1 MIIKMLMF
9 IISLLASF
17 LVSVL
22 GVIYFIDND
31 KLFYSLVMGI
41 LLTFVIIA
49 ILRTIFRVQRP
60 HIKSLKGGLFGHSMS
75 SGRLLKFKKYLREL
89 EKRSFA
95 SAHVA
100 RVAVFMSV
108 LYLFGYPYSWT
119 FTLFLFMILIGL
131 ARLYLKRHRF
141 IDLITGAI
149 VGIFSGYAGFYIS
162 NTFFF

>member
-1 MIIKMLMF
+1 MF
-9 IISLLASF
+9 LISLLASF
-17 LVSVL
+17 PVAVL
-22 GVIYFIDND
+22 GAIYFYAQQ
-31 KLFYSLVMGI
+31 KLFVALIVGI
-41 LLTFVIIA
+41 ILTFVIIA

-60 HIKSLKGGLFGHSMS
+60 SVKSLKGGLFGHSMS
-75 SGRLLKFKKYLREL
+75 RGRLLKFRRYLHEI

-100 RVAVFMSV
+100 RVAMFMAV

-119 FTLFLFMILIGL
+119 FTLLLFMILIGL

-141 IDLITGAI
+141 IDIITGAI

-162 NTFFF
+162 NMFFF